1 MKDGEVR
8 GFSTHPMDGGMEPE
22 EGTPV
27 AEGDVETELLEQSLG
42 IAELVAERDSYL
54 DQLKRTAAEFAN
66 FRRRTENE
74 RAQERK
80 NAARELLAQLAPV
93 ADDFERAL
101 ANVPADLAG
110 TNWVDGVRLI
120 EKKLEAVLDRAD
132 VRKID
137 ALGTPFDPAVHEA
150 VAQDPDN
157 TDNVVVEVYQNGYTL
172 GNQLLRP
179 VMVRVGNLP
188 KAG

>member
-1 MKDGEVR
+1 
-8 GFSTHPMDGGMEPE
+8 MDHEHEAPAAD
-22 EGTPV
+22 
-27 AEGDVETELLEQSLG
+27 AELETDLLEQSLG

-54 DQLKRTAAEFAN
+54 DQLQRVAAEYAN
-66 FRRRTENE
+66 FRRRTEND
-74 RAQERK
+74 RVQDRK
-80 NAARELLAQLAPV
+80 NAARELLSQLAPI

-101 ANVPADLAG
+101 NNVPSDLE
-110 TNWVDGVRLI
+110 NESWVEGVRLI
-120 EKKLEAVLDRAD
+120 EKKLEGVLERAD

-137 ALGTPFDPAVHEA
+137 ALGQAFDPAIHEA

-157 TDNVVVEVYQNGYTL
+157 SQNLVVEVYQNGYTL

-188 KAG
+188 DAG

>member
-1 MKDGEVR
+1 VR
-8 GFSTHPMDGGMEPE
+8 GYPTHPADGGMEHEREAPA
-22 EGTPV
+22 
-27 AEGDVETELLEQSLG
+27 AEAELETELLEQSLG
-42 IAELVAERDSYL
+42 IAELAAERDSYL
-54 DQLKRTAAEFAN
+54 DQLQRVAAEYAN

-74 RAQERK
+74 RVQERK
-80 NAARELLAQLAPV
+80 NAARELLSQLAPI

-101 ANVPADLAG
+101 NHVPEEVENG
-110 TNWVDGVRLI
+110 NWVEGVRLI
-120 EKKLEAVLDRAD
+120 EKKLEAVLERAD

-137 ALGTPFDPAVHEA
+137 ALGQPFDPAVHEA

-157 TDNVVVEVYQNGYTL
+157 TQNLVVEVYQNGYTL

-188 KAG
+188 SAG

>member
-1 MKDGEVR
+1 
-8 GFSTHPMDGGMEPE
+8 MDHEHEAPAAD
-22 EGTPV
+22 
-27 AEGDVETELLEQSLG
+27 AELETDLLEQSLG

-54 DQLKRTAAEFAN
+54 DQLQRVAAEYAN
-66 FRRRTENE
+66 FRRRTEND
-74 RAQERK
+74 RVQDRK
-80 NAARELLAQLAPV
+80 NAARDLLSQLAPI

-101 ANVPADLAG
+101 NNVPSDLESES
-110 TNWVDGVRLI
+110 WVEGVRLI
-120 EKKLEAVLDRAD
+120 EKKLEGVLERAD

-137 ALGTPFDPAVHEA
+137 ALGQAFDPAIHEA

-157 TDNVVVEVYQNGYTL
+157 SQNLVVEVYQNGYTL

-188 KAG
+188 DAG